1 MKWWEDAIGGAA
13 MSPRSRNIASPQSG
27 RYADDAGSTA
37 GSQPGGP
44 KLTVVRHLRKQAQ
57 NDAQL
62 LINRIALLRVR
73 HCHRAL
79 AACKGVSSW
88 VWRFTNSPLR
98 WLVVRLQQEEA
109 KARKKIQETQLR
121 AQEMLEL
128 KKHTVEKLA
137 VKQQREAAAKKKQE
151 LVRQR
156 VEKQKR
162 AHAKKMEVR
171 GAGFSTHMVA
181 LSHPRALVAL
191 PATSPVG
198 TQARRGGQGTGSA
211 GGTHHAAEV
220 QGGAGA
226 AEAREGGEGAEEARG
241 RERQGRCCAA
251 STGGSARTS
260 LHPPPPAEP
269 CHCSHA
275 SPALLRVR
283 ACACVCVL
291 GCSQRERQ
299 ARVIEEYERK
309 IEEENARRAAKEA
322 EVRRME
328 KEELKL
334 IEALKKVQVLQR
346 EAFEELE
353 AALAGENGGPPPRGR
368 QRKSSIKSSARSSS
382 ARSTSKRRTGK
393 KRGTKRGSKGS
404 RGSQRSQRPAA

>member
-73 HCHRAL
+73 HCHRTL
-79 AACKGVSSW
+79 AACKGVCSW
-88 VWRFTNSPLR
+88 VWSCTRSPLR
-98 WLVVRLQQEEA
+98 WLAVRLQQEEA

-181 LSHPRALVAL
+181 LSQSRALVGCL
-191 PATSPVG
+191 PPP
-198 TQARRGGQGTGSA
+198 QLARKR
-211 GGTHHAAEV
+211 V
-220 QGGAGA
+220 
-226 AEAREGGEGAEEARG
+226 AEAKVQEVREVHIMRRKFKAEREQQKREKVAKARKKHEAVKGRDGAVQRAQEAK
-241 RERQGRCCAA
+241 
-251 STGGSARTS
+251 
-260 LHPPPPAEP
+260 
-269 CHCSHA
+269 
-275 SPALLRVR
+275 RVR
-283 ACACVCVL
+283 HCTHPHPRNHATVSMPHPLYYVRVCVCVL
-291 GCSQRERQ
+291 GRPQRERQ

>member
-1 MKWWEDAIGGAA
+1 MASFESVTDAFASFDRQKKGCVETSDLAALCSSLGEPLSHSELEEAVAVLDPDDSGRIMQAAFMKWWEDAIGGAA

-62 LINRIALLRVR
+62 LINRIALLR
-73 HCHRAL
+73 
-79 AACKGVSSW
+79 
-88 VWRFTNSPLR
+88 
-98 WLVVRLQQEEA
+98 QEEA

-162 AHAKKMEVR
+162 AHAKKME
-171 GAGFSTHMVA
+171 
-181 LSHPRALVAL
+181 L
-191 PATSPVG
+191 
-198 TQARRGGQGTGSA
+198 ARKR
-211 GGTHHAAEV
+211 V
-220 QGGAGA
+220 
-226 AEAREGGEGAEEARG
+226 AEAKVQEVREVHIMRRKFKAEREQQKREKVAKARKKHEAVKGRDGAVQRAQEAQR
-241 RERQGRCCAA
+241 
-251 STGGSARTS
+251 
-260 LHPPPPAEP
+260 
-269 CHCSHA
+269 
-275 SPALLRVR
+275 
-283 ACACVCVL
+283 
-291 GCSQRERQ
+291 RERQ

>member
-62 LINRIALLRVR
+62 LINRIALLR
-73 HCHRAL
+73 
-79 AACKGVSSW
+79 
-88 VWRFTNSPLR
+88 
-98 WLVVRLQQEEA
+98 QEEA

-162 AHAKKMEVR
+162 AHAKKME
-171 GAGFSTHMVA
+171 
-181 LSHPRALVAL
+181 L
-191 PATSPVG
+191 
-198 TQARRGGQGTGSA
+198 ARKR
-211 GGTHHAAEV
+211 V
-220 QGGAGA
+220 
-226 AEAREGGEGAEEARG
+226 AEAKVQEVREVHIMRRKFKAEREQQKREKVAKARKKHEAVKGRDGAVQRAQEAKR
-241 RERQGRCCAA
+241 
-251 STGGSARTS
+251 
-260 LHPPPPAEP
+260 
-269 CHCSHA
+269 
-275 SPALLRVR
+275 
-283 ACACVCVL
+283 
-291 GCSQRERQ
+291 RERQ

-309 IEEENARRAAKEA
+309 IEEENARRAAT
-322 EVRRME
+322 EV
-328 KEELKL
+328 
-334 IEALKKVQVLQR
+334 IHKVLGSLLVCT
-346 EAFEELE
+346 FDVE
-353 AALAGENGGPPPRGR
+353 AADRQEAWHQTRVERFERITALAAA
-368 QRKSSIKSSARSSS
+368 SSVAM
-382 ARSTSKRRTGK
+382 RRPEGK
-393 KRGTKRGSKGS
+393 NEQSH
-404 RGSQRSQRPAA
+404 

>member
-62 LINRIALLRVR
+62 LINRIALLR
-73 HCHRAL
+73 
-79 AACKGVSSW
+79 
-88 VWRFTNSPLR
+88 
-98 WLVVRLQQEEA
+98 QEEA
-109 KARKKIQETQLR
+109 KAQKKIQETQLR

-162 AHAKKMEVR
+162 AHAKKME
-171 GAGFSTHMVA
+171 
-181 LSHPRALVAL
+181 L
-191 PATSPVG
+191 
-198 TQARRGGQGTGSA
+198 ARKR
-211 GGTHHAAEV
+211 V
-220 QGGAGA
+220 
-226 AEAREGGEGAEEARG
+226 AEAKVQEVREVHIMRRKFKAEREQQKREKVAKARKKHEAVKGRDGAVQRAQEAQR
-241 RERQGRCCAA
+241 
-251 STGGSARTS
+251 
-260 LHPPPPAEP
+260 
-269 CHCSHA
+269 
-275 SPALLRVR
+275 
-283 ACACVCVL
+283 
-291 GCSQRERQ
+291 RERQ

>member
-1 MKWWEDAIGGAA
+1 MASFESVTDAFASFDRQKKGCVETSDLAALCSSLGEPLSHSELEEAVAVLDPDDSGRIMQAAFMKWWEDAIGGAA

-62 LINRIALLRVR
+62 LINRIALLR
-73 HCHRAL
+73 
-79 AACKGVSSW
+79 
-88 VWRFTNSPLR
+88 
-98 WLVVRLQQEEA
+98 QEEA

-121 AQEMLEL
+121 AQEMLAL

-162 AHAKKMEVR
+162 AHAKKME
-171 GAGFSTHMVA
+171 
-181 LSHPRALVAL
+181 L
-191 PATSPVG
+191 
-198 TQARRGGQGTGSA
+198 ARKR
-211 GGTHHAAEV
+211 V
-220 QGGAGA
+220 
-226 AEAREGGEGAEEARG
+226 AEAKVQEVREVHIMRRKFKAEREQQKREKVAKARKKHEAVKGRDGAVQRAQEAQR
-241 RERQGRCCAA
+241 
-251 STGGSARTS
+251 
-260 LHPPPPAEP
+260 
-269 CHCSHA
+269 
-275 SPALLRVR
+275 
-283 ACACVCVL
+283 
-291 GCSQRERQ
+291 RERQ